1 MTAVEEVFLSK
12 IGEDPSKCVFR
23 GQAKSYWKLHSTAT
37 RRLIKFFNDDECV
50 IEESQ
55 FSQMHLVYHRS
66 VLLEPARTLGFGS
79 DSGQRMSDLQLLA
92 KLQHFGAATALIDFT
107 WDPLVALWFACEE
120 SSCDGRVFI
129 LDLSD
134 CLRFQEITSDVN
146 AQSAEEIFAPINGQ
160 GKQLYCKKLV
170 QEDEMQRV
178 RHQGSVSLIGSPLI
192 PDEIVRS
199 VVISASEKALIRSEL
214 ESLLDINTTEPLA
227 DIRRFAAENSAIFPL
242 PQVEDS
248 EFYRIQGNQCYE
260 RGEYHDAISYYD
272 RFVELA
278 PDECLAYA
286 LRGNAKSEIGDYC
299 SASEDYGLAILKNKR
314 PREDLEVDNSPVNAK
329 KYFNWPFYFNRG
341 NVKAEL
347 NDLEGALEDYNETV
361 RLCQKVGLRDPS
373 VFLNR
378 GNINAQLH
386 LSEDAINDFDDAILF
401 GSLVARFN
409 KGNFLVFLGRFDE
422 ALQCYEESVGEG
434 SDQSAL
440 ICNRNGVEAILNR
453 LGGSGYVIHPPQN
466 QGAPGRMT
474 VEVSLRT
481 SDNNMYRDFFN
492 FHGNVGNAGNTGE
505 DGLPNGK
512 GYRGN
517 SGFVVLIRG
526 QKWE

>member
-1 MTAVEEVFLSK
+1 MTAVEKVFLSK
-12 IGEDPSKCVFR
+12 IGEGPSKCVFR
-23 GQAKSYWKLHSTAT
+23 GQANSDWKLHSAAT

-50 IEESQ
+50 IEKSQ

-79 DSGQRMSDLQLLA
+79 DDGQRMSDLQLLA
-92 KLQHFGAATALIDFT
+92 KLQHFGAATGLIDFT
-107 WDPLVALWFACEE
+107 WDPLAALWFACEE

-134 CLRFQEITSDVN
+134 SLRFREITSDVN
-146 AQSAEEIFAPINGQ
+146 AQSAEELFAPLNGQ
-160 GKQLYCKKLV
+160 GQQLYCEKLV
-170 QEDEMQRV
+170 QKDEMPRVLHQRSI
-178 RHQGSVSLIGSPLI
+178 SVIGSPLI
-192 PDEIVRS
+192 ADEIVRS

-214 ESLLDINTTEPLA
+214 ESLLDIDTTEPLA
-227 DIRRFAAENSAIFPL
+227 DIRRFSAANSAIFPL

-248 EFYRIQGNQCYE
+248 EFCRIQGNQSYE
-260 RGEYHDAISYYD
+260 RGEYHNAISSYD

-299 SASEDYGLAILKNKR
+299 SAREDYDLAILKNKR
-314 PREDLEVDNSPVNAK
+314 PLEDLEVDSSPVNAT

-361 RLCQKVGLRDPS
+361 RLCQKIGLRDPS
-373 VFLNR
+373 IFLNR

-401 GSLVARFN
+401 GSLAARFN

-453 LGGSGYVIHPPQN
+453 IGGSGYVIHPPQD
-466 QGAPGRMT
+466 QGAPGRRT
-474 VEVSLRT
+474 VEVSLRA
-481 SDNNMYRDFFN
+481 SDNKMYRDFFN
-492 FHGNVGNAGNTGE
+492 FHGNVGNAGNAGE

-517 SGFVVLIRG
+517 SGFVVLIKG
-526 QKWE
+526 QEWV